1 MNHTA
6 YYLILFQL
14 LPVALALA
22 NWLLSLFFAPK
33 GSNSTADLKQLW
45 PDSRPFL
52 KTQWPFLAVCM
63 LGSNLSQAYLI
74 SGERI
79 IPAFSF
85 SLVIASLVSSGIL
98 PILKLFYVSY
108 LAAPKYPGRVATI
121 GIWSVLLYVMGDWFI
136 STLGTLGLVF
146 LVAPGLVILIR
157 TCLFLPIYALEG
169 HHPIA
174 AFEKSWSLTAGHYW
188 LISRYLGLPT
198 ILFGILNLSPQVAT
212 VIAASGHYPMQ
223 YSLPIVAAAGA
234 ATLALSLVIAGLTYK
249 LYERLSAAE
258 NSRLNEQ

>member
-1 MNHTA
+1 MDSIS
-6 YYLILFQL
+6 YYVIAFQL
-14 LPVALALA
+14 VPVALALA
-22 NWLLSLFFAPK
+22 NWLLSLYFAPK
-33 GSNSTADLKQLW
+33 SNYFITDLKQLW

-63 LGSNLSQAYLI
+63 LGSNLSQAHLI
-74 SGERI
+74 SSGSIRPE
-79 IPAFSF
+79 FSF
-85 SLVIASLVSSGIL
+85 GLIIASLVSSGIL

-136 STLGTLGLVF
+136 STLGTLGLAF

-188 LISRYLGLPT
+188 PISRYLGLPT
-198 ILFGILNLSPQVAT
+198 ILFGILILSPQVAT
-212 VIAASGHYPMQ
+212 VIAATGHYPMQ
-223 YSLPIVAAAGA
+223 YSLPLVAAAGA

-249 LYERLSAAE
+249 LYERLSTAGE
-258 NSRLNEQ
+258 TID

>member
-22 NWLLSLFFAPK
+22 NWVLSLFFAPK
-33 GSNSTADLKQLW
+33 SSDLMTDLRQLW

-63 LGSNLSQAYLI
+63 LGSNLSQTYLI
-74 SGERI
+74 SGGSLKPE
-79 IPAFSF
+79 FSF
-85 SLVIASLVSSGIL
+85 GLVIASVISSGIL
-98 PILKLFYVSY
+98 PVLKLFYISY

-121 GIWSVLLYVMGDWFI
+121 GIWSVILYVMGDWFI
-136 STLGTLGLVF
+136 STLGTLGLAF

-169 HHPIA
+169 HRPLA
-174 AFEKSWSLTAGHYW
+174 ALEKSWALTAGHYW
-188 LISRYLGLPT
+188 QISRYLGLPT
-198 ILFGILNLSPQVAT
+198 ILFGILILSPQVAT
-212 VIAASGHYPMQ
+212 VIAATGHYPTQ
-223 YSLPIVAAAGA
+223 YSFPIVAAAGA

-249 LYERLSAAE
+249 LYERLSTE
-258 NSRLNEQ
+258 STILND